1 MFREPKLQSSADLEH
16 LRLAAEVFGASAE
29 PIPDRIDAFAK
40 FASRRSLAKFL
51 ARNEI
56 FKRMLGVNGSIVEC
70 GVLHGAG
77 LFTFAQLSAIYEPYN
92 HTRRI
97 VGFDTFAG
105 VPSVHEADTTSG
117 SSSHFRSGALA
128 GSTQEELRRAIALFD
143 ANRPLSHIP
152 KIELV
157 AGDLRETAAKYV
169 AANPHL
175 VVSLLYLD
183 VDLYEPTKAALEAFL
198 PRMPKGGIVAFDEL
212 NAQTF
217 PGETTAALEVL
228 GFSDTR
234 LERFPFDPYI
244 SFCVR

>member
-1 MFREPKLQSSADLEH
+1 MFREPKLQSPADLEQ
-16 LRLAAEVFGASAE
+16 LRLAGEVFGAASE
-29 PIPDRIDAFAK
+29 PIPDRIDAFPK

-56 FKRMLGVNGSIVEC
+56 FKRILGINGSIVEC

-97 VGFDTFAG
+97 IGFDTFAG
-105 VPSVHEADTTSG
+105 VAAVHAADTKTG
-117 SSSHFRSGALA
+117 SSSHFKSGALS
-128 GSTQEELRRAIALFD
+128 GSTESELRRAIALFD

-152 KIELV
+152 KIDLV

-169 AANPHL
+169 AENPHL
-175 VVSLLYLD
+175 VVGLLYLD
-183 VDLYEPTKAALEAFL
+183 VDLYEPTKAALAAFL
-198 PRMPKGGIVAFDEL
+198 PRMPKGGVVVFDEL

-217 PGETTAALEVL
+217 PGETVAAEEVL
-228 GFSDTR
+228 GLR
-234 LERFPFDPYI
+234 NVKLERFPFDPYI
-244 SFCVR
+244 SYCVL